1 MESVCGRGAHIHANQ
16 VLALM
21 SKIFN
26 FAIERDWL
34 QTNPCQM
41 IKAPAKNVQRDRL
54 LTEDEIAKFWEATEH
69 EQPTPRAAIGRM
81 REARLCPPR
90 VAPKTRRRARR
101 LAGRCRCSNQWI
113 SIGARPWLRRLGRW
127 SPTRPAG
134 SLCDGTCVFGRDLPN
149 CRVLGPCR
157 RGDTL
162 GRAV

>member
-1 MESVCGRGAHIHANQ
+1 
-16 VLALM
+16 M

-101 LAGRCRCSNQWI
+101 SVPLLKSMDLN
-113 SIGARPWLRRLGRW
+113 RRSTVAASAWPLVAHAP
-127 SPTRPAG
+127 S
-134 SLCDGTCVFGRDLPN
+134 
-149 CRVLGPCR
+149 RVS
-157 RGDTL
+157 
-162 GRAV
+162 V